1 MAKVEQFPD
10 PSGEKTIEQDI
21 KAQKTKEITKEVRNQ
36 IKEAVPEQATDTRVG
51 PGGDRLAGEDAGT
64 GRDRSAE
71 GIPDSDRARMEEN
84 DEGGAREPRKRTL
97 PDDTLLMGSSADK
110 RADAGKGARGDAR
123 RGARR
128 DSQEDEDG
136 ENVLIGFPGLFRKK
150 KEKEGASNLSY
161 QEKIRRYRAKNRTY
175 RFFAAVIAVMA
186 VLLVVLFMMNR
197 HYNRAEIVK
206 IRDFVAEEGAVCANF
221 DGCVLQYGPNGAVCA
236 DTNGHVKWSITY
248 EMDEPIISIRGK
260 IAAIADYG
268 GRTIYVMNK
277 KKQLYTVSTSLPIHK
292 VEASECGEVAAVLD
306 DKTSTWI
313 RLYSKTGKEVAYFV
327 RSMEENGYP
336 MDLAISPSGSM
347 VCVSSL
353 MMKDMSVVSNLTFYD
368 FGKAGKNYEQHVAAS
383 FEYENEVLPYVW
395 FMGNNRCAA
404 VSDSRFVVFDTSG
417 TEPKNSINNML
428 TENLQGLFEDGD
440 HVGLLFNDL
449 TQENMYRLDL
459 YDQNGQKEGD
469 VGFTMAYNDL
479 QMTGG
484 RVYINNEQTMQI
496 YTTDGKEIF
505 NGGFDRAIKVLIPSR
520 WLGGLTAVSE
530 NEIDAIKLR

>member
-10 PSGEKTIEQDI
+10 QSGEKTTKEDLKEQKTRVIPDDVR
-21 KAQKTKEITKEVRNQ
+21 KQKTKEIPKEVRKWAGSTDPAKEQDTGAIPDQ
-36 IKEAVPEQATDTRVG
+36 IKEQT
-51 PGGDRLAGEDAGT
+51 AGEGKET
-64 GRDRSAE
+64 R
-71 GIPDSDRARMEEN
+71 RM
-84 DEGGAREPRKRTL
+84 PV
-97 PDDTLLMGSSADK
+97 PDDSLLMDSSADK
-110 RADAGKGARGDAR
+110 RTEPKSGAGGSAKRGPRKEVAWD
-123 RGARR
+123 
-128 DSQEDEDG
+128 EDEDD
-136 ENVLIGFPGLFRKK
+136 EKTLIGFRNPFRR
-150 KEKEGASNLSY
+150 KEETADDGTELSY
-161 QEKIRRYRAKNRTY
+161 QEKIRRHRSRVRTY
-175 RFFAAVIAVMA
+175 QFFAGVIAVMA
-186 VLLVVLFMMNR
+186 VLLIALYMTNR
-197 HYNRAEIVK
+197 HYNRAEIIK
-206 IRDFVAEEGAVCANF
+206 IRDFVAEEGAVCVNF

-236 DTNGHVKWSITY
+236 DTNGHVKWNITY

-268 GRTIYVMNK
+268 GRSIYVMNK
-277 KKQLYTVSTSLPIHK
+277 KKQLYTLSTSLPIHK

-313 RLYSKTGKEVAYFV
+313 RLYSKNGKEIAYFV

-336 MDLAISPSGSM
+336 MDLAISPNGAK
-347 VCVSSL
+347 VCVSSI

-368 FGKAGKNYEQHVAAS
+368 FGKAGKNYDQHVVGK

-395 FMGNNRCAA
+395 FMGNDKCAA
-404 VSDSRFVVFDTSG
+404 VSDSRFVVIDTSG
-417 TEPKNSINNML
+417 TEPKSSLNNML
-428 TENLQGLFEDGD
+428 TENLQGVFEDGG

-459 YDQNGQKEGD
+459 YGKDGKKEGD

-479 QMTGG
+479 QIKGG

-496 YTTDGKEIF
+496 YTSDGKEIF
-505 NGGFDRAIKVLIPSR
+505 NGGFDRKIKLLIPSH

>member
-21 KAQKTKEITKEVRNQ
+21 KAQKTKEITKEVRDQ
-36 IKEAVPEQATDTRVG
+36 IKEAVPEQTTDTRVG
-51 PGGDRLAGEDAGT
+51 QGGDRLAGEDAGT

-71 GIPDSDRARMEEN
+71 GIPDPDRARMEEN

-150 KEKEGASNLSY
+150 KEEGASNLSY

-292 VEASECGEVAAVLD
+292 VEASECGEVAA
-306 DKTSTWI
+306 
-313 RLYSKTGKEVAYFV
+313 
-327 RSMEENGYP
+327 
-336 MDLAISPSGSM
+336 
-347 VCVSSL
+347 SSL

>member
-10 PSGEKTIEQDI
+10 PSGEKTIEQGI
-21 KAQKTKEITKEVRNQ
+21 KAQKTKEITKEVRDQ

-97 PDDTLLMGSSADK
+97 PDDTLLMGSSSDK
-110 RADAGKGARGDAR
+110 RADAGKGAGGNAR

-150 KEKEGASNLSY
+150 KEEGASNLSY

-484 RVYINNEQTMQI
+484 RLYINNEQTMQI